1 MTLAV
6 GSELLTIYGM
16 LVIALLAL
24 LRIRPAAQHSGVGGR
39 GRHNPASGIA
49 PRHAYRYPPTWLS
62 SCRRGREVGV
72 YNDIVIDVDATF
84 DATGDKDHS
93 VRGVGHE
100 RLHVSSV

>member
-1 MTLAV
+1 
-6 GSELLTIYGM
+6 M
-16 LVIALLAL
+16 LFIALLAL
-24 LRIRPAAQHSGVGGR
+24 LHIAQRHSTAALAAEADA
-39 GRHNPASGIA
+39 ASGIA

-62 SCRRGREVGV
+62 ACRRGREVGV

-84 DATGDKDHS
+84 DAAGDKDHS